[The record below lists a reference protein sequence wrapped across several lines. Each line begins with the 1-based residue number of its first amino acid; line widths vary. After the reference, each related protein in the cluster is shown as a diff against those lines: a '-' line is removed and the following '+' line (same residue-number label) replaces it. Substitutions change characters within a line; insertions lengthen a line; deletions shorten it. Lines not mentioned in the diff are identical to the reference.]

1 MRSSRSGNWLIG
13 AVGAFAAVSALAGC
27 SGGND
32 DSRSAPAGDPIGGA
46 GAVAVKDVSGVG
58 QALVNASGKT
68 LYFSDQEA
76 DGSIRCMRDCLG
88 FWFPAPAD
96 GGSAGSM
103 PGLALVHRP
112 DTGKGQLTYQ
122 GKPLYTFRLD
132 TGPAQ
137 HNGHNLDDTF
147 GNAKFT
153 WHAATIIRP
162 PDPPHRTA
170 ATPHPATTT
179 ATERR

>member
-1 MRSSRSGNWLIG
+1 MRSSRNGNWLIG
-13 AVGAFAAVSALAGC
+13 AVGALAAVTALAGC

-32 DSRSAPAGDPIGGA
+32 DTGSAPAGDSSGRA

-76 DGSIRCMRDCLG
+76 DGSIHCMSDCLG

-96 GGSAGSM
+96 AGSAGSM
-103 PGLALVHRP
+103 PGLAMVHRP
-112 DTGKGQLTYQ
+112 DTGKDQLTYQ
-122 GKPLYTFRLD
+122 SKPLYTFRLD

-153 WHAATIIRP
+153 WHAATITPAAGPTAPDSSDAP
-162 PDPPHRTA
+162 PGDNYGY
-170 ATPHPATTT
+170 
-179 ATERR
+179 